1 MRHLKTNQVIRNI
14 ATDHKVSTKDANDV
28 ILTVFEF
35 IKHVMS
41 NEADRDELHFPTVR
55 IPNFAI
61 FYVSDST
68 KQRYGEQLK
77 NKDNNESD
85 RIW

>member
-14 ATDHKVSTKDANDV
+14 AADHKVSTKDANDV
-28 ILTVFEF
+28 IITVFEF

-41 NEADRDELHFPTVR
+41 NEADRDALHFPTVR

-61 FYVSDST
+61 FYVPDST
-68 KQRYGEQLK
+68 KQRYSEQLK

-85 RIW
+85 RI